1 MSNTYVINTYD
12 FVKKNNWNIDLNNKI
27 MVSFDVGSLFT
38 NAPFE
43 DTMVFLKYH
52 LVFRRIQM
60 TFNSDVGAFRINQT
74 VH

>member
-1 MSNTYVINTYD
+1 
-12 FVKKNNWNIDLNNKI
+12 

-38 NAPFE
+38 NASFE